1 MPTLRTRASKGS
13 ELSHNELDA
22 NFARTVTQ
30 KTTTY
35 QVLISDNRSVIEGSH
50 ASTPFTITLPPVA
63 TADNSETGDFE
74 VTINNINLAVVSVDG
89 SGSET
94 INGSTLTV
102 DLNQWDSIV
111 FRLDSAQTGWVVEGY
126 SNSPAGGIVM
136 WASATAPAG
145 WLHCDGSTISR
156 TTYSRLFA
164 VIADVYGVGDG
175 STTFEIPDL
184 QGQFVR
190 GWDNGAGTDPDAASR
205 TDSGDGST
213 TGDNVGTKQ
222 VDAFKAH
229 DHDYTAPTGSGLLDV
244 GDSFD
249 VNIATL
255 QTSETGGAETRPVN
269 VYLMYI
275 IKV

>member
-13 ELSHNELDA
+13 ELTHNELDA
-22 NFARTVTQ
+22 NFLRTVTQ

-35 QVLISDNRSVIEGSH
+35 QVLISDNRSIIEGSH
-50 ASTPFTITLPPVA
+50 AATPFTITLPPVA
-63 TADNSETGDFE
+63 TAAASETGDFE
-74 VTINNINLAVVSVDG
+74 VTVSNINLAVVSVDG
-89 SGSET
+89 SGTET

-102 DLNQWDSIV
+102 DLNQWDSIT
-111 FRLDSAQTGWVVEGY
+111 FRLDSAGTGWVVEGY
-126 SNSPAGGIVM
+126 SNSPAGGIIM

-156 TTYSRLFA
+156 TTYSRIFA
-164 VIADVYGVGDG
+164 VIGDVYGVGDG
-175 STTFEIPDL
+175 STTFELPDL

-222 VDAFKAH
+222 ADQIKAH
-229 DHDYTAPTGSGLLDV
+229 THGLGATVTPGGGADFSVPSTTSSGNATAS
-244 GDSFD
+244 
-249 VNIATL
+249 
-255 QTSETGGAETRPVN
+255 TGGNQTNPTN
-269 VYLMYI
+269 VALMYI